1 MKFEF
6 ISIVND
12 EEVEDQLRSRDE
24 LIYELK
30 QEVESLGKEKVSA
43 ICENLELKLE
53 NEKLKSALALYHKE
67 EGSMITN

>member
-1 MKFEF
+1 MD
-6 ISIVND
+6 D
-12 EEVEDQLRSRDE
+12 EDVEDQLCSRDE

-30 QEVESLGKEKVSA
+30 QEVESQRREKISA
-43 ICENLELKLE
+43 IRENLELKLE